1 MTTAPLGTVR
11 PAAAEQGS
19 RDVGRSLVDTH
30 VCGPAGTEAD
40 RGASSRRYGDETVVD
55 QGMVP
60 WGRPP
65 EQVPGRRLTALLPS
79 LVELYLRCMIGRS
92 Y

>member
-11 PAAAEQGS
+11 PAAAERGS

-79 LVELYLRCMIGRS
+79 LVELYLRFMIGRS